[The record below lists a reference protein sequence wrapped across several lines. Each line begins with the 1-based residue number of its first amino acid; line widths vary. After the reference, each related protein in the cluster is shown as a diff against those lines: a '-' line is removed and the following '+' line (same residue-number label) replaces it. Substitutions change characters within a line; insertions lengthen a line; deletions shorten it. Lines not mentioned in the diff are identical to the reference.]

1 MNSTA
6 DFWMQPQEVADATK
20 QLDALASRAE
30 KLMQT
35 EAPNL
40 TVTAAARDEVSRR
53 AASTLNEVHSEFSKS
68 ADQAKTEIRR
78 MAASLRAHTDNVVA
92 AEQDFTV

>member
-6 DFWMQPQEVADATK
+6 DFRMQPQEVTDATN

-40 TVTAAARDEVSRR
+40 TVTAAARDEVSQRV
-53 AASTLNEVHSEFSKS
+53 ASTLNDVHSQFSKS
-68 ADQAKTEIRR
+68 ADQAKAEIRR

-92 AEQDFTV
+92 AEEDFAV